1 VTTRSAGLGGIAAV
15 SGRTALI
22 GRLSQGDTKEM
33 IRKAIWLVRIIAFV
47 VIGSLVLADP
57 PRGSLAVGVQ
67 IAGFSLTGLGLLAWL
82 LVDEYP
88 PAARFTSW
96 GLPVSLGVIAAAAGF
111 ACAVSGVGNG
121 QTLIAFA
128 AVAIAAAGTEIDLNA
143 AMTVTGIGALAVE
156 IGALTFNDD
165 YGLRLGFPL
174 IMVVAL
180 LIGRNRRGYRI
191 QAEQSARLL
200 AQYKQLQAEQR
211 RGDIL
216 DERAR
221 IAREIHDVLAHSLGA
236 LGIQIQAARAVLT
249 DHRDIDR
256 AIEVLLTAQRM
267 ASDGLVETR
276 RAVHALRVDT
286 QPLNEELAAAA
297 STHHDRYHVP
307 VSFDSSGAPR
317 VVPPDARIALLRTAQ
332 EALVN
337 AAKHAPGEHI
347 TMRLDYGE
355 QDVRLTVLNNLTGNG
370 TVTSQ
375 VVAST
380 INGGYGLTG
389 MRERLRLLNGTLQA
403 GPQDDQWAVTAELPL
418 TAAKPENM
426 VS

>member
-1 VTTRSAGLGGIAAV
+1 
-15 SGRTALI
+15 
-22 GRLSQGDTKEM
+22 M
-33 IRKAIWLVRIIAFV
+33 IRKAIWLARITAFV
-47 VIGSLVLADP
+47 VVGSLVLADP
-57 PRGSLAVGVQ
+57 PRGSAAVAVQ
-67 IAGFSLTGLGLLAWL
+67 IAGFSLIGLAMVAWL
-82 LVDEYP
+82 LVEEYP
-88 PAARFTSW
+88 PAARFSSW
-96 GLPVSLGVIAAAAGF
+96 VLPVSLGVITTAGGF
-111 ACAVSGVGNG
+111 ACTVRDAGNG
-121 QTLIAFA
+121 QSLIAFA
-128 AVAIAAAGTEIDLNA
+128 AVATAAAGAEIDLDP
-143 AMTVTGIGALAVE
+143 AMIVTGIGALALE
-156 IGALTFNDD
+156 IGALIFGSD
-165 YGLRLGFPL
+165 YGVRLGFAL
-174 IMVVAL
+174 IMVVGL

-191 QAEQSARLL
+191 QAEQSATLL
-200 AQYKQLQAEQR
+200 AQYKQLQAQQR

-267 ASDGLVETR
+267 ASDGLAETR

-286 QPLNEELAAAA
+286 LPLNDELASAA
-297 STHHDRYHVP
+297 STHHERYHVQ
-307 VSFDSSGAPR
+307 VSFDTGGEAKAL
-317 VVPPDARIALLRTAQ
+317 PPDARIALLRTAQ

-337 AAKHAPGEHI
+337 AAKHAPGENI

-355 QDVRLTVLNNLTGNG
+355 RDVRLTVFNHLISHGAAAD
-370 TVTSQ
+370 Q

-380 INGGYGLTG
+380 VNGGYGLTG
-389 MRERLRLLNGTLQA
+389 MRERLLLLNGTLHA

-418 TAAKPENM
+418 AATSSQQENV